1 VEHRSRKT
9 LGEDVGVLRCC
20 RDMDNSNVTEGDL
33 LSNEV
38 EIDLNMFCPLM
49 LHRVAREIYSTNV
62 VTIDQSSMAGRVLKL
77 EKQLS

>member
-1 VEHRSRKT
+1 ME
-9 LGEDVGVLRCC
+9 
-20 RDMDNSNVTEGDL
+20 NSNVTEGDL

-49 LHRVAREIYSTNV
+49 LHRIAGEIYSTNV
-62 VTIDQSSMAGRVLKL
+62 VTIYQSGMARRVLKV

>member
-1 VEHRSRKT
+1 ME
-9 LGEDVGVLRCC
+9 
-20 RDMDNSNVTEGDL
+20 NSNVTEGDL

-62 VTIDQSSMAGRVLKL
+62 VTVDQSGTARRVLKL

>member
-1 VEHRSRKT
+1 MEHRSRKT

-38 EIDLNMFCPLM
+38 EIDLNMFCLLM
-49 LHRVAREIYSTNV
+49 LYRIAGKIYNTNA
-62 VTIDQSSMAGRVLKL
+62 VTIDQSGTARRVLKL